1 MKSFGDL
8 ESINMDLVICS
19 LPPVVVQGPLL
30 APYLIKGYLVDKGYE
45 VEAIDLNM
53 DLWKRLGIEVEP
65 IGSNMDLWK
74 KIDFNNDIEDLI
86 QTSNFRNRK
95 KFQKLHSE
103 LLEPIIR
110 DWAKLL
116 VEKNASWIGLSMFSK
131 FCYLVAEH
139 LIAEIKRINPDQKIV
154 IGGPGTKSALAELT
168 KRDIPIDSYTV
179 GAGEIFLEKLLSGDI
194 PEHLHNKIFPQMVST
209 YPDYSDVNWEDYPLH
224 ARGYMAFV
232 MASKGCVRNCT
243 FCNIKAE
250 YGKFSFR
257 TGADVANELIHNYE
271 RYGLTHFTFS
281 DSLIN
286 GSMRDLRL
294 MCEELIKYYK
304 EKDIEPFSWA
314 GQFIIKPKHQMP
326 IEDYELLSNA
336 GCYFLKCGIESGS
349 EKVRDDMRKG
359 FSNEDI
365 YFFMECCRKTNI
377 EVYAMFIIGYP
388 SETEDDFQDTVKLI
402 DYLKD
407 YEDMISISSGR
418 TLMLDED
425 SDLSKMLDHYGIELD
440 PDSELPG
447 RSWKNENSDFFI
459 RAERQLRLEKHVED
473 IGMGD
478 ILHKPFESDLPAV
491 MESVRREEKQK
502 EAKE

>member
-1 MKSFGDL
+1 
-8 ESINMDLVICS
+8 MDLVICA

-30 APYLIKGYLVDKGYE
+30 APYLLKGYLVDKGFE

-74 KIDFNNDIEDLI
+74 KIDFNNDIEELI

-95 KFQKLHSE
+95 KFEKLHQE
-103 LLEPIIR
+103 LLEPIIHE
-110 DWAKLL
+110 WATIL
-116 VEKNASWIGLSMFSK
+116 VEKNAKWIGLSMFSK
-131 FCYLVAEH
+131 YCYLVVEY
-139 LIAEIKRINPDQKIV
+139 LVTEIKRINPNQKIV
-154 IGGPGTKSALAELT
+154 LGGPGTKNAIQELT
-168 KRDIPIDSYTV
+168 KRDIPIDSYTL
-179 GAGEIFLEKLLSGDI
+179 GAGEIYLEKLLSGEV
-194 PEHLHNKIFPQMVST
+194 PEFLHNKIFPQMVNT
-209 YPDYSDVNWEDYPLH
+209 YPDYSDVTWENYPLH
-224 ARGYMAFV
+224 DRGFMAFV
-232 MASKGCVRNCT
+232 MASKGCVRDCT
-243 FCNIKAE
+243 FCNIKSE

-257 TGADVANELIHNYE
+257 TGVEVAKELIHNYE
-271 RYGLTHFTFS
+271 QHGLQHFTFS

-286 GSMRDLRL
+286 GSMRDLKI
-294 MCEELIKYYK
+294 MCKELIKYYE
-304 EKDIEPFSWA
+304 EKNIEPFSWA

-326 IEDYELLSNA
+326 LEDYELLSKA

-359 FSNEDI
+359 FNNEDI

-388 SETEDDFQDTVKLI
+388 SETEEDFQDTLRLI

-418 TLMLDED
+418 TLFLDED
-425 SDLSKMLDHYGIELD
+425 SDLWHMLEHYGIDLD
-440 PDSELPG
+440 YNSHLPG

-459 RAERQLRLEKHVED
+459 RADRQLRLEKYIED
-473 IGMGD
+473 IGMGN
-478 ILHKPFESDLPAV
+478 ILHKPFADDLPAV
-491 MESVRREEKQK
+491 LESVKK
-502 EAKE
+502 EQAKE